1 MLTPEKQFEIIK
13 RGAVEI
19 ISEEELQKKLQRSCK
34 ENIPLRIKAGFDPT
48 APDIHLGHTVLLEKM
63 RQFQE
68 LGHEVIFLIGDFT
81 GMIGDPTGKSETRKI
96 LTKDEVL
103 KNAETYKSQIFKV
116 LDPEKTEVRF
126 NSEWLEKMNAM
137 ETAQLGAFETVARML
152 EREDFKKRFKGN
164 QPISILEFYYPLF
177 QAYDSVALKAD
188 VELGG
193 TDQKFNLLMGRS
205 IQKAKGMEEQVVL
218 MMPLLEGLDG
228 VNKMSKSLGNYIGI
242 NEPAVEY
249 INGELTGM
257 FKKVMSVPDAMIER
271 YFELL
276 SRISLEEFKALQAG
290 LKDKSLDP
298 REAKK
303 KLAREI
309 VTRYH
314 GPEEA
319 ELAGEKYHAVFEE
332 KKISDEENLPSVEVS
347 MDSSP
352 NAAWL
357 PQIMKDTG
365 LAKGSGESIRLIK
378 QGGVKVN
385 EAIITDP
392 DTRLQQGE
400 HIIKVGKRR
409 FYKVI
414 VK

>member
-164 QPISILEFYYPLF
+164 QPSAYWNSTILFSRPMILWPLRRTWSS
-177 QAYDSVALKAD
+177 AAL
-188 VELGG
+188 
-193 TDQKFNLLMGRS
+193 
-205 IQKAKGMEEQVVL
+205 
-218 MMPLLEGLDG
+218 
-228 VNKMSKSLGNYIGI
+228 
-242 NEPAVEY
+242 
-249 INGELTGM
+249 
-257 FKKVMSVPDAMIER
+257 
-271 YFELL
+271 
-276 SRISLEEFKALQAG
+276 
-290 LKDKSLDP
+290 
-298 REAKK
+298 
-303 KLAREI
+303 
-309 VTRYH
+309 TRN
-314 GPEEA
+314 
-319 ELAGEKYHAVFEE
+319 
-332 KKISDEENLPSVEVS
+332 S
-347 MDSSP
+347 
-352 NAAWL
+352 
-357 PQIMKDTG
+357 TC
-365 LAKGSGESIRLIK
+365 
-378 QGGVKVN
+378 
-385 EAIITDP
+385 
-392 DTRLQQGE
+392 
-400 HIIKVGKRR
+400 
-409 FYKVI
+409 
-414 VK
+414 